1 MGGRADDRAVNT
13 VDLASERLRG
23 LARSVIPTGINQ
35 PFGAYCF
42 GPFDPAAELARAV
55 ESSVLWTS
63 YAIEPETIRAEYGE
77 YEASS
82 LFFCIL
88 DHRRQV
94 PAGAVRI
101 ILPTAGGPGMKTV
114 NDLPRTWD
122 GTADQYVAWHT
133 LPCDLTRTWE
143 IATLAVASE
152 YRSALATGTVA
163 MGLYQ
168 SILRTSVEL
177 GFEWI
182 IAVIDSAVLRMSRTR
197 FHHPFTAFA
206 EGRPY
211 LGSECLPGYVSVS
224 DYRRHL
230 ALIDPPMH
238 GIMFEGVGIE
248 PALAPLSPL
257 AAAAVARRIGG
268 YVELRP
274 SDDLTSLDLERLRAA
289 VERVPG
295 PPSPLQA
302 PRATSA

>member
-1 MGGRADDRAVNT
+1 MSL

-23 LARSVIPTGINQ
+23 LARSVIPRGISQ

-55 ESSVLWTS
+55 ESSVLLQS
-63 YAIEPETIRAEYGE
+63 YGITPESIRAEYGE

-88 DHRRQV
+88 DHRREV

-114 NDLPRTWD
+114 NDLPRMWD
-122 GTADQYVAWHT
+122 GTADEYLGRQM
-133 LPCDLTRTWE
+133 LPCDLARTWD
-143 IATLAVASE
+143 IATLAVAPE
-152 YRSALATGTVA
+152 YRSPIATGLVA

-168 SILRTSVEL
+168 SGLRTAIEL
-177 GFEWI
+177 GFEWM
-182 IAVIDSAVLRMSRTR
+182 IAVIDMAVFRMSRTR
-197 FHHPFTAFA
+197 FHQPFVAFA
-206 EGRPY
+206 EARSY
-211 LGSECLPGYVSVS
+211 LGSECLPVYLSVPA
-224 DYRRHL
+224 YRQQL
-230 ALIDPPMH
+230 AVVDPPMH

-257 AAAAVARRIGG
+257 AAAAIARRIAG
-268 YVELRP
+268 YIELRP
-274 SDDLTSLDLERLRAA
+274 TEDLTTLDLELLREA
-289 VERVPG
+289 VARVPA
-295 PPSPLQA
+295 PQSQPQA

>member
-1 MGGRADDRAVNT
+1 VHL

-23 LARSVIPTGINQ
+23 LARSVIPRGINQ

-55 ESSVLWTS
+55 ESAVLLQS
-63 YAIEPETIRAEYGE
+63 YGITPETIRAEYGE
-77 YEASS
+77 YESSS

-88 DHRRQV
+88 DHRREV

-101 ILPTAGGPGMKTV
+101 ILPTADGPGMKTV
-114 NDLPRTWD
+114 NDLPHIWD
-122 GTADQYVAWHT
+122 ETAEQCVIRHT
-133 LPCDLTRTWE
+133 LPCDLSRTWD
-143 IATLAVASE
+143 IATLAVAPE
-152 YRSALATGTVA
+152 YRSPLATGLVA

-168 SILRTSVEL
+168 SGLRTAVEL
-177 GFEWI
+177 GFEWMIAI
-182 IAVIDSAVLRMSRTR
+182 IDEAVLRMSRTR
-197 FHHPFTAFA
+197 FHQPFIAFS

-211 LGSECLPGYVSVS
+211 LGSDCLPVYLSVP
-224 DYRRHL
+224 DYRNRL
-230 ALIDPPMH
+230 AVIDPPMH

-257 AAAAVARRIGG
+257 AAAATARRISG

-274 SDDLTSLDLERLRAA
+274 TDDLTSLDLERLRAA
-289 VERVPG
+289 VDEAPHLTSQPR
-295 PPSPLQA
+295 A